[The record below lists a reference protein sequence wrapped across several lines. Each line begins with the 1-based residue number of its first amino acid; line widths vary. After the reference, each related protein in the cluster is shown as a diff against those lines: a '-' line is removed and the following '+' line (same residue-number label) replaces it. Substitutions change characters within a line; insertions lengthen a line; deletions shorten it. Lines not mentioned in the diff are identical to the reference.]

1 MQSFIGNLRFSHKF
15 MLIGALALGMLA
27 VPTALLVQG
36 YVANIGAAQ
45 REVAGLAPS
54 ADALR
59 LIQLT
64 QQHRG
69 LSATVL
75 GGNEGLAAAR
85 QAKQLEVEQAL
96 ARMKQSATVFG
107 DAPIVALVGRIA
119 AAWGALARGVGERA
133 VDGAAS
139 FEQHTQLILD
149 ELILVEDITNTAGI
163 SLHPEPAGYYLYVA
177 VLQHLPNLTEALGQM
192 RARGALLLSRGA
204 ATPEERTR
212 VEALAD
218 RMNERLRAARKALA
232 LATAADPSLTL
243 ALAAPLA
250 AAVSAAEGA
259 LKLIDERVVRPKTLD
274 FPAADYFAIT
284 TRVID
289 TQFALITQS
298 FDALQRQ
305 LVHTEAEAQ
314 RALGLLVSGLAA
326 LTALVLWV
334 CITIT
339 RTTTASVRQALALAT
354 AVAAG
359 DLTSRI
365 EARSSDEI
373 GQLLTAMKSMNDS
386 LVNVVGTVRA
396 TSDSVASGSAQIASV
411 NADLNQR
418 AVEQANNLHQTAASM
433 EQLSITVASNADTAR
448 QATALAEAAS
458 AVAAKGGVAVNRVVG
473 TMEAITASSRK
484 ISDIIGVID
493 GIAFQ
498 TNILALNAAV
508 EAARAGEQ
516 GRGFAV
522 VAAEVRSLAQRSAA
536 AAREIKSLINDS
548 VLDVEAGSQ
557 QVGEAGR
564 TMNDIVAQVR
574 RVNDLIAEIS
584 ASTGEQAAG
593 IGQVRQAV
601 TQLDRV
607 TQQNAS
613 LVGASAASAD
623 SVSEH
628 AVRLV
633 SAVGVFKLA
642 EVSCA
647 G

>member
-36 YVANIGAAQ
+36 YVANTRAAQ

-69 LSATVL
+69 LSAAVL

-119 AAWGALARGVGERA
+119 TAWGASARGVGERA

-218 RMNERLRAARKALA
+218 RMNERLRAARRALA

-259 LKLIDERVVRPKTLD
+259 LKLIDEKVVRPKTLD
-274 FPAADYFAIT
+274 FPAADYFALT
-284 TRVID
+284 TQVID
-289 TQFALITQS
+289 TQFALISKS
-298 FDALQRQ
+298 FDALRRQ

-314 RALGLLVSGLAA
+314 RALVLLVSGL
-326 LTALVLWV
+326 TALKEE
-334 CITIT
+334 
-339 RTTTASVRQALALAT
+339 S
-354 AVAAG
+354 
-359 DLTSRI
+359 
-365 EARSSDEI
+365 
-373 GQLLTAMKSMNDS
+373 
-386 LVNVVGTVRA
+386 
-396 TSDSVASGSAQIASV
+396 
-411 NADLNQR
+411 
-418 AVEQANNLHQTAASM
+418 
-433 EQLSITVASNADTAR
+433 
-448 QATALAEAAS
+448 
-458 AVAAKGGVAVNRVVG
+458 
-473 TMEAITASSRK
+473 
-484 ISDIIGVID
+484 
-493 GIAFQ
+493 
-498 TNILALNAAV
+498 
-508 EAARAGEQ
+508 
-516 GRGFAV
+516 
-522 VAAEVRSLAQRSAA
+522 
-536 AAREIKSLINDS
+536 
-548 VLDVEAGSQ
+548 
-557 QVGEAGR
+557 AGR
-564 TMNDIVAQVR
+564 I
-574 RVNDLIAEIS
+574 
-584 ASTGEQAAG
+584 GE
-593 IGQVRQAV
+593 
-601 TQLDRV
+601 
-607 TQQNAS
+607 
-613 LVGASAASAD
+613 
-623 SVSEH
+623 
-628 AVRLV
+628 
-633 SAVGVFKLA
+633 F
-642 EVSCA
+642 
-647 G
+647 